1 MSFFVSMIRSYNH
14 QRAMV
19 SFLKRSE
26 MWSKYK
32 WENYQLESLKKIL
45 SHCYDQVPY
54 YKKLL
59 TKYDIKIEN
68 INSLNDLNKIP
79 FLTRQIV
86 EKNRKELKAKNF
98 PEKAFEK
105 KKTSGT
111 TNEPLTFYV
120 NKEKWLSRHFAYNRE
135 FMKRGGYKRGKRTV
149 SILGIRKKQ
158 RFHRMLNTLEL
169 SSLYLDQ
176 SCEFYVKK
184 IEEFHPHYIVS
195 YPSAIYFLAK
205 FLLETQ
211 ISLTFDINAIFCH
224 GEPVYDWQRETIEKG
239 FHCKLFDIYG
249 NGEKNVMS
257 ATCEKSYLHHVF
269 PNYCFLEL
277 IDINGKPVTT
287 EGSFG
292 EIVSTG
298 LQSYIFPF
306 IRYKT
311 GDIGIY
317 TNQTCSCGRQYP
329 ILKRIEGRI
338 TDGVLTKNGTL
349 IIASDLNKV
358 ISKHS
363 KGVFKWQFLQKNK
376 GELQLFLVLYSNNFS
391 VTTIK
396 KNIKNAF
403 KQTFSN
409 QFDISIKIVKSLKN
423 KSSRKHHFL
432 IQKLPVNVL
441 NVRNFKKS

>member
-1 MSFFVSMIRSYNH
+1 MIRSYNH

-19 SFLKRSE
+19 SFLKKSE
-26 MWSKYK
+26 RWSKDR
-32 WENYQLESLKKIL
+32 WEEYQFELLKKIV
-45 SHCYDQVPY
+45 SHCYKQVPY
-54 YKKLL
+54 YKRLFA
-59 TKYDIKIEN
+59 KYDIKIDN
-68 INSLNDLNKIP
+68 MNSLIDFNKIP

-86 EKNRKELKAKNF
+86 EKNRNELKAINF
-98 PEKAFEK
+98 PEKTFEK

-120 NKEKWLSRHFAYNRE
+120 NKEKWLSQHFAYNRI
-135 FMKRGGYKRGKRTV
+135 FMKRAGYKRGKRTV
-149 SILGIRKKQ
+149 SILGIREEQKH
-158 RFHRMLNTLEL
+158 HRLLNTLEL

-176 SCEFYVKK
+176 SCEFYLKK
-184 IEEFHPHYIVS
+184 IEKFHPHYIVS

-224 GEPVYDWQRETIEKG
+224 GEPIYEWQRETIEKG

-249 NGEKNVMS
+249 NGEKNVLS

-277 IDINGKPVTT
+277 IDINEEPVTT

-317 TNQTCSCGRQYP
+317 TNQTCSCGRKYP
-329 ILKRIEGRI
+329 IVKRIEGRI
-338 TDGVLTKNGTL
+338 TDGVLTKSETL
-349 IIASDLNKV
+349 ITASDINKV
-358 ISKHS
+358 IDTHS
-363 KGVFKWQFLQKNK
+363 KGVLKWQFIQEKK

-391 VTTIK
+391 VNTIK

-403 KQTFSN
+403 KHTFSN
-409 QFDISIKIVKSLKN
+409 QFDISIQIVKSLKN

-432 IQKLPVNVL
+432 IQKLPVNIL
-441 NVRNFKKS
+441 NTKHFP